1 MKESITGIDQI
12 TEIDENEEF
21 RSSHDCPKSEEVSAP
36 SFDKNANKSIKDQM
50 TTYMKKTEGTN
61 YNVDPESLCD
71 IIVLKTEDRQT
82 E

>member
-1 MKESITGIDQI
+1 
-12 TEIDENEEF
+12 
-21 RSSHDCPKSEEVSAP
+21 
-36 SFDKNANKSIKDQM
+36 M